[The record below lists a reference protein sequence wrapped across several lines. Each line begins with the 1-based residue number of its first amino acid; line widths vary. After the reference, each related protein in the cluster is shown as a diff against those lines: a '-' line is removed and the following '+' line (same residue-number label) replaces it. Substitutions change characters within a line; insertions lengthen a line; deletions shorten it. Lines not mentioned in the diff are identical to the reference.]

1 MRRVLVGLGAALVLT
16 LVVVAAVVLSAGPE
30 GRPTATPSPAGTAST
45 SGSAAPATATAPPT
59 DQPSIPAV
67 PLGTPVDVAAPDGGV
82 LTLTVESLTVAADCP
97 ARGGTTAEP
106 ELAHFVVAEV
116 TAVFTA
122 GGGGGEAARVD
133 AGSFVISAPD
143 GRTQQ
148 LVATASSFACFDAE
162 QLLPPFVE
170 DGQEV
175 NGLVVLDSAT
185 AHGRVVHAADP
196 RAAWDF

>member
-1 MRRVLVGLGAALVLT
+1 MRRVLLGLGAALVVA
-16 LVVVAAVVLSAGPE
+16 LVVVAVVLSAGPE
-30 GRPTATPSPAGTAST
+30 GEPAATPTGTT
-45 SGSAAPATATAPPT
+45 SGSPTATAPPT
-59 DQPSIPAV
+59 DRPSTPSV
-67 PLGTPVDVAAPDGGV
+67 PLGTPVEVAAPDGGV
-82 LTLTVESLTVAADCP
+82 LTLTVDSLIVAASCP
-97 ARGGTTAEP
+97 ARGGATAEP

-116 TAVFTA
+116 TAAFAA
-122 GGGGGEAARVD
+122 GGGGDAARVD
-133 AGSFVISAPD
+133 AGSFVIRAPD

-175 NGLVVLDSAT
+175 SGLVVLDSAT

-196 RAAWDF
+196 RAAWEF

>member
-1 MRRVLVGLGAALVLT
+1 MRRTPVGLGA
-16 LVVVAAVVLSAGPE
+16 LVVVLVVVVVLLSARPE
-30 GRPTATPSPAGTAST
+30 GRPPATPTGTT
-45 SGSAAPATATAPPT
+45 SGSAAPPTATAPPT
-59 DQPSIPAV
+59 DQPSPPSV

-82 LTLTVESLTVAADCP
+82 LTLTVDSLTVAASCP
-97 ARGGTTAEP
+97 ARGGATAEP

-116 TAVFTA
+116 TALFAA
-122 GGGGGEAARVD
+122 GGSDEDAARVD
-133 AGSFVISAPD
+133 AGSFVIRAPD

-175 NGLVVLDSAT
+175 SGLVVLDSAT

-196 RAAWDF
+196 RAAWEF